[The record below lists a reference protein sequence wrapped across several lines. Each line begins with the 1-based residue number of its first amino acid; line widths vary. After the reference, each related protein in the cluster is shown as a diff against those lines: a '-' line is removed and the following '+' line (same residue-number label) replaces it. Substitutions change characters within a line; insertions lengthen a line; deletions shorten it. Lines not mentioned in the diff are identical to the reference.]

1 MSELLETVEVATSDN
16 VQYSIIWMHGLG
28 ADANDFV
35 PIVPELKLP
44 ADIGVRFVFPNAPIR
59 PITINNGMAMRGW
72 FDILELGR
80 IDRRDDEAGLR
91 ESQAAIEALI
101 KRENERGIPTE
112 KIFLA
117 GFSQG
122 CAMTLMT
129 GLRHPERLAGLLCLS
144 GFLPLNQKTAEEVSQ
159 ANRDV
164 PIFMAHGEY
173 DPVLPLALGEFSRS
187 TLEGLGYQIE
197 WHTYPMAHQV
207 CGEEVQDLN
216 NFLNRHLK

>member
-1 MSELLETVEVATSDN
+1 MSELLETVEVATSDK
-16 VQYSIIWMHGLG
+16 VDYSIIWMHGLG
-28 ADANDFV
+28 ADANDFL

-44 ADIGVRFVFPNAPIR
+44 VGVGVRFVFPNAPIR

-101 KRENERGIPTE
+101 KRENERGIDSQH
-112 KIFLA
+112 IFLA

-129 GLRHPERLAGLLCLS
+129 GLRYPEPLAGLICLS
-144 GFLPLNQKTAEEVSQ
+144 GFLPLNATTATEASE
-159 ANRDV
+159 ANRNV

-173 DPVLPLALGEFSRS
+173 DPVLPLALGEFSRAA
-187 TLEGLGYQIE
+187 LEALGYQVE

-216 NFLNRHLK
+216 IFLNQHLK

>member
-1 MSELLETVEVATSDN
+1 MSELLDTVEVATSDN

-35 PIVPELKLP
+35 PIVPELRLP

-101 KRENERGIPTE
+101 KRENERGIPSE

-129 GLRHPERLAGLLCLS
+129 GLRYPERLAGLICLS
-144 GFLPLNQKTAEEVSQ
+144 GFLPLTRRLPRKFLMPTVMYRFLWCM
-159 ANRDV
+159 ANTTQSYHW
-164 PIFMAHGEY
+164 P
-173 DPVLPLALGEFSRS
+173 
-187 TLEGLGYQIE
+187 
-197 WHTYPMAHQV
+197 
-207 CGEEVQDLN
+207 
-216 NFLNRHLK
+216 

>member
-1 MSELLETVEVATSDN
+1 MSQLLETVEIATSDD

-44 ADIGVRFVFPNAPIR
+44 VGVGVRFVFPNAPVR

-101 KRENERGIPTE
+101 KRENERGIDS
-112 KIFLA
+112 KHIFLA

-129 GLRHPERLAGLLCLS
+129 GLRYAEPLAGLICLS
-144 GFLPLNQKTAEEVSQ
+144 GFLPLNTKTTDEISE
-159 ANRDV
+159 ANRNV

-173 DPVLPLALGEFSRS
+173 DPVLPLALGEFSRAA
-187 TLEGLGYQIE
+187 LEGLGYQVE

-207 CGEEVQDLN
+207 CGEEVQALN
-216 NFLNRHLK
+216 VFLNTHLK